1 MFGKLRT
8 ATQVVKDKVGDAL
21 GMGWDKVKAQ
31 LDDLAQAS
39 GALEQVG
46 YKIGDIDLE
55 FTVPPRVHIH
65 LTREA
70 AVHDEVFQA
79 VLANNA
85 GNRTFC
91 LVVGLLRQTN
101 RLLDKVTIKG
111 RRLREVEVGLGLI
124 PSVKLK
130 YAGPDSPTPPG

>member
-1 MFGKLRT
+1 MFGIGTIRT
-8 ATQVVKDKVGDAL
+8 ATQAIKDRVGDAL
-21 GMGWDKVKAQ
+21 GMGWEKVKGQ
-31 LDDLAQAS
+31 LDELAQSSA
-39 GALEQVG
+39 AMEQVG

-55 FTVPPRVHIH
+55 FTVPPRVHVH

-70 AVHDEVFQA
+70 DINDEVFQA

-91 LVVGLLRQTN
+91 LVVGMLRQTN
-101 RLLDKVTIKG
+101 RLLGGVTIKG
-111 RRLREVEVGLGLI
+111 RKLREVEVGLGLI

-130 YAGPDSPTPPG
+130 YGE